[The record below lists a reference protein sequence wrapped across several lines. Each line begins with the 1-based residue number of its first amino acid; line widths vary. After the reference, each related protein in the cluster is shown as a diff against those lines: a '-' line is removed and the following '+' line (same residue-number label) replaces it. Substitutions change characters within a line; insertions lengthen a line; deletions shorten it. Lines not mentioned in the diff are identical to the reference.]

1 MVIPFSIREFLVVI
15 ENEKMVEILKSSS
28 WVAKLGG
35 PSGSKLKNG
44 DKKKPYSISQLN
56 RSGVLIS

>member
-1 MVIPFSIREFLVVI
+1 
-15 ENEKMVEILKSSS
+15 MVEILKSSS
-28 WVAKLGG
+28 RVNKLGG
-35 PSGSKLKNG
+35 PSGSRLKNG